1 MLALLLAV
9 HALARSVS
17 QSDDVA
23 RALTFTVLVI
33 ANLALI
39 HVNRSWSSRLKGG
52 RDTPNRFF
60 RWIAFATLALLVCVL
75 GIPAVGRLFAFAPLT
90 PGMLLSGAGAVGV
103 AWVWFEGVKWAS
115 DRAKGRML

>member
-1 MLALLLAV
+1 MLV
-9 HALARSVS
+9 V
-17 QSDDVA
+17 
-23 RALTFTVLVI
+23 

-39 HVNRSWSSRLKGG
+39 HVNRSWSSRLKVG

-60 RWIAFATLALLVCVL
+60 RWIAVATLALLASVL

-90 PGMLLSGAGAVGV
+90 PAMLLGGAGAVLV

-115 DRAKGRML
+115 GAAKAPAA